1 MAELSAALLPG
12 CGRGLSGGK
21 SGRERGG
28 GAEEGDLKRR
38 EEGMARAPGGGAL
51 RVRLCGCREGVGGG
65 ENEREKG
72 REREG
77 KQQQLVFLLNHPHKH
92 FSPVTSSIGLTT
104 TFLNWEG

>member
-1 MAELSAALLPG
+1 MGGCGNVLGGGTERWRQGVVELSAALLPG

-51 RVRLCGCREGVGGG
+51 RERL
-65 ENEREKG
+65 
-72 REREG
+72 
-77 KQQQLVFLLNHPHKH
+77 
-92 FSPVTSSIGLTT
+92 
-104 TFLNWEG
+104 